1 MTGMPDKADIYE
13 PETEADAAAIIADAA
28 DVGRALAI
36 SGGNTRAGFGRK
48 VDGVTLTSR
57 RLRGITAY
65 NPSEMT
71 MTALAGTPVA
81 EVEAALAE
89 NGQMMAFEPAD
100 HRMMMGT
107 EGVPTIGGIF
117 AANASGPRRFVA
129 GAARDSLL
137 GIRFVNGE
145 GHIVKSGG
153 RVMKNVT
160 GLDLVKLLAGSFGTL
175 GFLTE
180 VTFKVLP
187 VPRAETTVVVSGLND
202 AEAALAM
209 SAAMATSSEVSGAAH
224 LPESVRWLFGQNG
237 LPAGPATLLRI
248 EGVEASVEDR
258 ARRLIPFMEH
268 HGVVTR
274 LDQADSQQVWREIRD
289 VTPFSD
295 DGSKKP
301 LWRVSAAPSAGHQL
315 LAALRLETGVN
326 AFFDWQ
332 GGLVWM
338 QMEGDA
344 EADMIRAYLKRLGGG
359 HATLM
364 RAKERQRAGI
374 SAFEPQESAV
384 AALSAAVRAK
394 LDPKGIFNPGRMG

>member
-1 MTGMPDKADIYE
+1 MADIYE
-13 PETEADAAAIIADAA
+13 PESEADAAAMIADAA
-28 DVGRALAI
+28 REGGALAI
-36 SGGNTRAGFGRK
+36 SGGNTRAGFGQK
-48 VDGVTLTSR
+48 VEGAAFTSK

-71 MTALAGTPVA
+71 LTALAGTPVA
-81 EVEAALAE
+81 EIEAELAD

-107 EGVPTIGGIF
+107 EGVPTIGGLF
-117 AANASGPRRFVA
+117 ATNTSGPRRFVS

-137 GIRFVNGE
+137 GIRFVNGAGE
-145 GHIVKSGG
+145 VIKSGG

-160 GLDLVKLLAGSFGTL
+160 GLDLVKLLAGSYGTL

-187 VPRAETTVVVSGLND
+187 VPRAEATVVVSGLND
-202 AEAALAM
+202 AEAAIAM
-209 SAAMATSSEVSGAAH
+209 SAALATSCEVSGAAH
-224 LPESVRWLFGQNG
+224 LPESVRWLFGKNG
-237 LPAGPATLLRI
+237 LPDGPATLLRI
-248 EGVEASVEDR
+248 EGVEASVNDR
-258 ARRLIPFMEH
+258 VDRLKPFLQRY
-268 HGVVTR
+268 GAVSQI
-274 LDQADSQQVWREIRD
+274 DQGDSQQIWREIRD
-289 VTPFSD
+289 VTPFSE
-295 DGSKKP
+295 DGSCKP
-301 LWRVSAAPSAGHQL
+301 LWRISCAPSAGHQL

-344 EADMIRAYLKRLGGG
+344 EAEMIRAYLKRLGGG
-359 HATLM
+359 HATLI
-364 RAKERQRAGI
+364 RARDHIRAVTP
-374 SAFEPQESAV
+374 AFEPQEKGV
-384 AALSAAVRAK
+384 ATLSAAVKAK

>member
-1 MTGMPDKADIYE
+1 MAVIFE
-13 PETEADAAAIIADAA
+13 PESEADAAAMIADAA
-28 DVGRALAI
+28 REGRALAI

-48 VDGVTLTSR
+48 VEGATFTSK

-71 MTALAGTPVA
+71 LTALAGTPVA
-81 EVEAALAE
+81 EIEAELAD

-117 AANASGPRRFVA
+117 ATNTSGPRRFVS

-137 GIRFVNGE
+137 GIRFVNGMGE
-145 GHIVKSGG
+145 AIKSGG

-160 GLDLVKLLAGSFGTL
+160 GLDLVKLIAGSYGTL
-175 GFLTE
+175 GFVTE

-187 VPRAETTVVVSGLND
+187 VPRAEATVVVSGLND
-202 AEAALAM
+202 AEAAIAM
-209 SAAMATSSEVSGAAH
+209 SAALATSCEVSGAAH

-237 LPAGPATLLRI
+237 LPDGPATLLRL
-248 EGVEASVEDR
+248 EGLEASVTDR
-258 ARRLIPFMEH
+258 AKRLQPFMQRY
-268 HGVVTR
+268 GAVSQI
-274 LDQADSQQVWREIRD
+274 DQGDSQQIWREIRD
-289 VTPFSD
+289 VTPFSE
-295 DGSKKP
+295 DGSRKP
-301 LWRVSAAPSAGHQL
+301 LWRISCAPSTGHQL

-344 EADMIRAYLKRLGGG
+344 EAETIRTYLKRLGGG
-359 HATLM
+359 HATLI
-364 RAKERQRAGI
+364 RARDEVRAAI
-374 SAFEPQESAV
+374 ATFEPQEKGV
-384 AALSAAVRAK
+384 AALSAVVKAK

>member
-1 MTGMPDKADIYE
+1 MADIFE
-13 PETEADAAAIIADAA
+13 PQTEADAAEMIADAA
-28 DVGRALAI
+28 REGRALAI
-36 SGGNTRAGFGRK
+36 SGGNTRSGFGQP
-48 VDGVTLTSR
+48 VEGTVFTSR

-71 MTALAGTPVA
+71 LTALSGTPVA
-81 EVEAALAE
+81 EIEAELAE

-107 EGVPTIGGIF
+107 EGVPTIGGIV
-117 AANASGPRRFVA
+117 ATNTSGPRRFVA

-137 GIRFVNGE
+137 GIRFVNGLGE
-145 GHIVKSGG
+145 VVKSGG

-160 GLDLVKLLAGSFGTL
+160 GLDLVKLLAGSYGTL

-187 VPRAETTVVVSGLND
+187 VPRAEATVVVSGLND

-209 SAAMATSSEVSGAAH
+209 AAALATSSEVSGAAH

-248 EGVEASVEDR
+248 EGVEASVDDR
-258 ARRLIPFMEH
+258 ARRLIPFMER

-274 LDQADSQQVWREIRD
+274 LDQADSQQIWREIRD

-295 DGSKKP
+295 DGATKP
-301 LWRVSAAPSAGHQL
+301 LWRISAAPSVGHQL

-344 EADMIRAYLKRLGGG
+344 DADTIRAYLKRLGGG
-359 HATLM
+359 HATLI
-364 RAKERQRAGI
+364 RAKDNVRAGTR
-374 SAFEPQESAV
+374 AFEPQEPAV
-384 AALSAAVRAK
+384 AALSNAVRAK

>member
-1 MTGMPDKADIYE
+1 MADMYE
-13 PETEADAAAIIADAA
+13 PQTEADAAAMVADAA
-28 DVGRALAI
+28 REGRALAV
-36 SGGNTRAGFGRK
+36 SGGNTRAGFGQK
-48 VDGVTLTSR
+48 VEGAAFTSK
-57 RLRGITAY
+57 RLKGIVAY

-71 MTALAGTPVA
+71 LTALAGTPVA
-81 EVEAALAE
+81 EIEAELAD

-107 EGVPTIGGIF
+107 EGVPTIGGLF
-117 AANASGPRRFVA
+117 ATNTSGPRRFVA

-137 GIRFVNGE
+137 GIRFVNGAGE
-145 GHIVKSGG
+145 VIKSGG

-160 GLDLVKLLAGSFGTL
+160 GLDLVKFLAGSYGTL

-202 AEAALAM
+202 AEAAIAM
-209 SAAMATSSEVSGAAH
+209 SAAMATSCEVSGAAH
-224 LPESVRWLFGQNG
+224 LPESVRWLFGKNG
-237 LPAGPATLLRI
+237 LPDGPATLLRI
-248 EGVEASVEDR
+248 EGVEASVADR
-258 ARRLIPFMEH
+258 VKRLTPFMARY
-268 HGVVTR
+268 GSVTQI
-274 LDQADSQQVWREIRD
+274 DQNDSQQIWREIRD

-301 LWRVSAAPSAGHQL
+301 LWRISCAPSAGHQL

-344 EADMIRAYLKRLGGG
+344 EAETIRAYLKRLGGG
-359 HATLM
+359 HATLV
-364 RAKERQRAGI
+364 RARDHVRAAL
-374 SAFEPQESAV
+374 SAFEPQEKGV
-384 AALSAAVRAK
+384 AALSAAVKAK
-394 LDPKGIFNPGRMG
+394 LDPKGIFNPGRMW